1 MANYGGFEMI
11 NYTLEI
17 EARTLERMG
26 EMISHLSE
34 DYTKIS
40 AKYLQLL
47 GKIEQLEHQKQK
59 VIALIKDGRFV
70 EALQELENEL

>member
-1 MANYGGFEMI
+1 MEK
-11 NYTLEI
+11 YTPET
-17 EARTLERMG
+17 EYKTLERMG

-47 GKIEQLEHQKQK
+47 GKIEQLEKQREK

-70 EALQELENEL
+70 EALQELENETLA

>member
-1 MANYGGFEMI
+1 MI

-17 EARTLERMG
+17 EAKTLEKMG

-40 AKYLQLL
+40 AKHLQLL
-47 GKIEQLEHQKQK
+47 GKIEQLEKQREK

-70 EALQELENEL
+70 EALQELEK